1 MVIDRFPYD
10 LHHTRAVGPKNEY
23 EESDMQ
29 LSPTTSGARY
39 GGYLSINL
47 PTTHPAY
54 APGFEGEYQ
63 QDPRFV
69 VTSPAIRTN
78 FDTLEDAIAAA
89 QVVSAGSRDA
99 VAVVRDPGAT
109 GSWHVDKLMVKG
121 YWQEKYA
128 GIDLEGVALQTPSE
142 HDLAVWQPLQSQRQ
156 VIVGAVVDG
165 ELVYDNVGRY
175 SSSVPHL
182 PGRDPDKGAS

>member
-1 MVIDRFPYD
+1 
-10 LHHTRAVGPKNEY
+10 
-23 EESDMQ
+23 MQ

-39 GGYLSINL
+39 GGSLSINL

-63 QDPRFV
+63 TDPRLV
-69 VTSPAIRTN
+69 ITSPAIRKN
-78 FDTLEDAIAAA
+78 FATLEDAIAAA
-89 QVVSAGSRDA
+89 QRVSAGARDA
-99 VAVVRDPGAT
+99 VAVVRDPGT
-109 GSWHVDKLMVKG
+109 NGPWHVDKLMVKG
-121 YWQEKYA
+121 HFQDRYA
-128 GIDLEGVALQTPSE
+128 GIDLEGVALQQPSE

-165 ELVYDNVGRY
+165 TLVYDNVGRY
-175 SSSVPHL
+175 TSSRPDL